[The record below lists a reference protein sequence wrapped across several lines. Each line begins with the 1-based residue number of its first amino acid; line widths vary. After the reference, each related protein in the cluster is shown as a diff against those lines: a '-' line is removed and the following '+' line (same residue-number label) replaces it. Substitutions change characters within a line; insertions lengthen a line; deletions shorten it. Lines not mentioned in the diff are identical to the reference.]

1 MKISKETAF
10 SQNLIPN
17 KKTTVTEVT
26 TSFMM
31 FQEDVDLQHLFV
43 KSILFPHSELQSKS
57 RKTKDQ
63 IVKLS
68 YPTLFCTFLVWLFTV
83 FDIALNK
90 FEAAAEDDRSK
101 GC

>member
-1 MKISKETAF
+1 
-10 SQNLIPN
+10 
-17 KKTTVTEVT
+17 
-26 TSFMM
+26 M

-43 KSILFPHSELQSKS
+43 KSILFPHSEYSKS

-68 YPTLFCTFLVWLFTV
+68 YPTLFCTLLLVWLFTV
-83 FDIALNK
+83 CDIALNK
-90 FEAAAEDDRSK
+90 FEAAAEDERSK